1 MKEVY
6 VFAFY
11 LKNDIFCYLI
21 SNKPIHMDIELARTF
36 LAVAATGN
44 FVAAGNRLH
53 VTQSTVSAR
62 IQTLENQL
70 GARLF
75 VRGRN
80 GAELTAAG
88 KRFLSHAKNLVRTL
102 EQARHD
108 VGLPQ
113 GYHDVLTLSARI
125 GLWEGF
131 LPRWV
136 EWMRKAAPN
145 VSLRL
150 EIGFETDIMQGLIEG
165 TVDIGAMY
173 TPVTRPGLVIEHLFD
188 ETLLLVTSSLKKSWT
203 GEDYIHI
210 DWGPE
215 FHAQFS
221 EHYPEVASPAMTV
234 NIGWLA
240 MQQVLAFG
248 GSGYFPERLVREH
261 IDGGRLQRV
270 PDSPHFK
277 LPAYIVYPRESH
289 HETLNHALD
298 GLRALGEEE
307 QARRRG

>member
-1 MKEVY
+1 V
-6 VFAFY
+6 
-11 LKNDIFCYLI
+11 
-21 SNKPIHMDIELARTF
+21 DIEFARTF

-44 FVAAGNRLH
+44 FVAAASRLH

-62 IQTLENQL
+62 IQTLENEL

-75 VRGRN
+75 QRGRN
-80 GAELTAAG
+80 GAELTASG

-113 GYHDVLTLSARI
+113 DYYDVLTVSARI
-125 GLWEGF
+125 ALWEGLF
-131 LPRWV
+131 LPGWV
-136 EWMRKAAPN
+136 NWMRKAAPD

-150 EIGFETDIMQGLIEG
+150 EIGFEEDIMQGLIEG

-173 TPVTRPGLVIEHLFD
+173 TPVTRPGLVIEKLFD
-188 ETLLLVTSSLKKSWT
+188 ETLLLVSSPREGAWN

-221 EHYPEVASPAMTV
+221 EHYPHIPPPAMTA

-240 MQQVLAFG
+240 MQQAIAYG

-261 IDGGRLQRV
+261 IDSGRLQRV
-270 PDSPHFK
+270 PGSLEFK
-277 LPAYIVYPRESH
+277 LPAYAVFPRESH
-289 HETLNHALD
+289 HDTLNHALE
-298 GLRALGEEE
+298 GLRMLAEKEMREG
-307 QARRRG
+307 

>member
-1 MKEVY
+1 
-6 VFAFY
+6 
-11 LKNDIFCYLI
+11 
-21 SNKPIHMDIELARTF
+21 MDIELARTF

-44 FVAAGNRLH
+44 FVAASTRLH

-62 IQTLENQL
+62 IQALESQL
-70 GARLF
+70 GAKLF

-125 GLWEGF
+125 ALWENF

-136 EWMRKAAPN
+136 NWMRKAAPD

-150 EIGFETDIMQGLIEG
+150 EIGFEADIMQGLIEG

-188 ETLLLVTSSLKKSWT
+188 ETLLLVASPRESEWT
-203 GEDYIHI
+203 GDDYIHI

-221 EHYPEVASPAMTV
+221 EHYPDVASPAMTV

-240 MQQVLAFG
+240 LQQALAFG

-261 IDGGRLQRV
+261 LDSGRLQLV
-270 PDSPHFK
+270 PDSPVFK
-277 LPAYIVYPRESH
+277 LPAYVVFPRESYH
-289 HETLNHALD
+289 DTLNHALE
-298 GLRALGEEE
+298 GLRVLALQETGNK
-307 QARRRG
+307 RP